1 MAFRTFGWVQNPSD
15 FTKLKKTVQ
24 VFDPQSKQ
32 YEELDKHTINNVIY
46 FDSDKERLQDELDNK
61 VSEFT
66 YEDLVG
72 TSRNKAGKSPKK
84 RSDAIANS
92 LLQVTILPQS
102 ANTKG
107 KFYTDNWTADG
118 FLRWAVSLGFVSYNR
133 EKDLFK
139 ITELGEKLS
148 QAADGSVEEME
159 ILQNAMLSYPPA
171 TRILSL
177 LAESK
182 QPLTKFAI
190 GNRLGFIGEKGFTS
204 YDEDLMIDWL
214 KSAATKK
221 EHDKIKS
228 DVEGT
233 SDKYARMIAGWLSKL
248 KFVKKHTN
256 KYELDDGELFL
267 VSKLIPL
274 LDRGCTQ

>member
-92 LLQVTILPQS
+92 LLQVTIL
-102 ANTKG
+102 
-107 KFYTDNWTADG
+107 
-118 FLRWAVSLGFVSYNR
+118 
-133 EKDLFK
+133 
-139 ITELGEKLS
+139 
-148 QAADGSVEEME
+148 
-159 ILQNAMLSYPPA
+159 
-171 TRILSL
+171 
-177 LAESK
+177 
-182 QPLTKFAI
+182 
-190 GNRLGFIGEKGFTS
+190 
-204 YDEDLMIDWL
+204 
-214 KSAATKK
+214 
-221 EHDKIKS
+221 
-228 DVEGT
+228 
-233 SDKYARMIAGWLSKL
+233 
-248 KFVKKHTN
+248 
-256 KYELDDGELFL
+256 
-267 VSKLIPL
+267 
-274 LDRGCTQ
+274 